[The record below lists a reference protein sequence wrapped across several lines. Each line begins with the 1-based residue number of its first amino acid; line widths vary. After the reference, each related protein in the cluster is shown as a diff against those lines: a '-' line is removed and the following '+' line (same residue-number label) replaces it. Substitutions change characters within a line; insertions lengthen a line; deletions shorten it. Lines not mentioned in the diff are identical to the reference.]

1 MKMYNV
7 KKPFNTLILVT
18 KFKKEVEKFVKC
30 KTDNFNRKMDM
41 SYRNVDF
48 IHDPVQLS
56 NAHSQISYI
65 LERLQCAKYETLVCD
80 VDFIN
85 FPMSFD
91 LLTKIILSIEPEMR
105 CYETIVL
112 RMCEQNSRGIISNF
126 KWLYALIL
134 ISRKV
139 KTGIPINID
148 PKNAM
153 VNETT
158 RFIVFD
164 DKVDCKEIRANYSG
178 YVDEIFRNGSK
189 VAIQSTEPKYS

>member
-1 MKMYNV
+1 MKMYHV
-7 KKPFNTLILVT
+7 KKPFNTISMVT
-18 KFKKEVEKFVKC
+18 RFNKEVEKFVNC
-30 KTDNFNRKMDM
+30 KTHNFNRKMDI
-41 SYRNVDF
+41 SYRNMDY

-65 LERLQCAKYETLVCD
+65 LERLRCAKYETLLRD

-91 LLTKIILSIEPEMR
+91 LLTKIILSIDSKML

-112 RMCEQNSRGIISNF
+112 RMCEQNGRGIISNF
-126 KWLYALIL
+126 KWLYAIIL
-134 ISRKV
+134 IGRKV
-139 KTGIPINID
+139 ETGIPINID

-164 DKVDCKEIRANYSG
+164 DDEDCKELRAKYTGFIADIFAEGAKVKEPNMKPNYS
-178 YVDEIFRNGSK
+178 
-189 VAIQSTEPKYS
+189 